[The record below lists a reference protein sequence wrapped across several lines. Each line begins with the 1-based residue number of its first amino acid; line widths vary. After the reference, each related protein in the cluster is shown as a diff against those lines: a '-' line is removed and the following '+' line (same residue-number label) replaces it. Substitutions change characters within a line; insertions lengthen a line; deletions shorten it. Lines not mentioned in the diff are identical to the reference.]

1 MPGGGPTREEG
12 RGPQFRGKRGGRARK
27 KEAEEGREEGG
38 RGGGRGKSPRGEG
51 ARSLHVHTKQGDKGR
66 NGHYAET
73 AHQLREGFRP
83 RAPRGR
89 TTAPH
94 RSPAIPPTRSGEQ
107 HGLRPALPPSTCPG
121 AWATQ
126 GHPKAEAHASAS
138 GPQQPLQCDNARAAA
153 RGLAQSV
160 LACHTG
166 ASPPLDR
173 HSPHTHTYAHT
184 PTSQYR

>member
-1 MPGGGPTREEG
+1 MQAKPPC
-12 RGPQFRGKRGGRARK
+12 
-27 KEAEEGREEGG
+27 
-38 RGGGRGKSPRGEG
+38 S
-51 ARSLHVHTKQGDKGR
+51 
-66 NGHYAET
+66 
-73 AHQLREGFRP
+73 
-83 RAPRGR
+83 
-89 TTAPH
+89 
-94 RSPAIPPTRSGEQ
+94 SPATAVHSPSPSTATGSAAAVPAYQRQSDRPPGLYTYTPSRATRGASASTQ
-107 HGLRPALPPSTCPG
+107 KRHINCVRDSDHALPGDGRRHRTGLQRFRQPVLESNTGSDLLSPPRHTCPG

-138 GPQQPLQCDNARAAA
+138 GPQQLLQCDNARAAA